1 MSDTGIGARLRR
13 KEDRRFLAGRGSYVA
28 DIAAAN
34 GVALA
39 FVRSPVAHGRIRGIV
54 KPEGAEGRVFAAA
67 DVDGVAP
74 MRAPSKLPGY
84 KASDYPALASGKVRF
99 VGEPVAV
106 CVGETR
112 AEAEDLAQ
120 AVEVDYEELEP
131 VVDMLEARKPGAPLV
146 HEGWGDNIV
155 LETRVDGDMTAARA
169 KAAHTV
175 TREFRMSRQAMVPME
190 GRAVLAEWDSRMDQL
205 IVHTSTQAPHLIRAG
220 LALFLGLQQRQVR
233 VVAPD
238 VGGGFGLKC
247 YVQPE
252 ELIASWYAMKHR
264 RPARWIE
271 DRREHLIA
279 DANCREHHYIVTAHA
294 DADGRIL
301 GLEGAVTVDAGAYSI
316 YPFTNCLEAAM
327 AGGNLP
333 GPYAIEAYRVET
345 WTVATN
351 KPPLVPYRGV
361 ARPGV
366 AFAMEMLVDAVARAA
381 GREPHEIRMANMVPP
396 TAMPYT
402 NVAKKTF
409 DSGDYPGAVAR
420 AARMIDVATVRERQ
434 ARGEPDGRLIGLGFG
449 SYTEQT
455 AHGTS
460 VFASWG
466 VQMVPGYEQ
475 AGAKLT
481 PDGGL
486 ELRVGVQSH
495 GQGMETTLAQV
506 ASEIL
511 GIDPERVAVIHGDT
525 GLTPYSTGTYASRSI
540 VMAGGAVSRACKVL
554 AGRMQAIGAHL
565 LQCEPG
571 QVRVV
576 DGRVMGPGGDLPF
589 SEIGRVWYVNPEELP
604 ADVDTDG
611 VEAVVGYRP
620 DPDHG
625 TFSYSTHAATIALD
639 PDTGAVEVLDY
650 IVVEDCGTM
659 VNPMVVD
666 GQVFGGA
673 AQGIGTALYEES
685 PFDGFGQPLAS
696 TFADYHLPGAMEVP
710 SIRIEHMVTPSP
722 HTEHGIKGMGEG
734 GTIPT
739 PAVIGN
745 AVNDALRR
753 YGAEV
758 SRTPITPR
766 RILAAIGAARAA
778 RTQGEAA

>member
-1 MSDTGIGARLRR
+1 MSATGIGASVLR
-13 KEDRRFLAGRGSYVA
+13 KEDRRFLAGRGNYVA

-34 GVALA
+34 EMALA
-39 FVRSPVAHGRIRGIV
+39 FVRSPVAHGRIRSIV
-54 KPEGAEGRVFAAA
+54 KPDGAENRVFTVA
-67 DVDGVAP
+67 DLDGVEP

-84 KASDYPALASGKVRF
+84 KPSDYPALATAKVRF
-99 VGEPVAV
+99 VGEPVAA
-106 CVGETR
+106 CVGRTR

-120 AVEVDYEELEP
+120 TVEVDYEELRP
-131 VVDMLEARKPGAPLV
+131 AVDMLEARKPGAPLV
-146 HEGWGDNIV
+146 HEAWGDNIA
-155 LETRVDGDMTAARA
+155 LATRVDGDMEAVKARA
-169 KAAHTV
+169 AHSV

-205 IVHTSTQAPHLIRAG
+205 IVHTATQVPHLIRAG
-220 LALFLGLQQRQVR
+220 LAIFLGLEQRQVR
-233 VVAPD
+233 VIAPD
-238 VGGGFGLKC
+238 VGGGFGLKT

-252 ELIASWYAMKHR
+252 ELVACWYAMKYN
-264 RPARWIE
+264 RPARWIS

-294 DADGRIL
+294 DSDGRIL

-333 GPYAIEAYRVET
+333 GPYAIEAYGVET
-345 WTVATN
+345 WTVVTN

-366 AFAMEMLVDAVARAA
+366 AFAMEMLVDAVARAV
-381 GREPHEIRMANMVPP
+381 GREPHEVRMINMVPAS
-396 TAMPYT
+396 AMPYT
-402 NVAKKTF
+402 NIAKKTF
-409 DSGDYPGAVAR
+409 DSGDHPGAVAK
-420 AARMIDVATVRERQ
+420 AAQMIDVAAVRGRQ

-449 SYTEQT
+449 SYVEQA

-460 VFASWG
+460 VFAGWG
-466 VQMVPGYEQ
+466 LQMVPGYEQ
-475 AGAKLT
+475 AGVKLT

-495 GQGMETTLAQV
+495 GQGMETTLAQI
-506 ASEIL
+506 ASEVL

-540 VMAGGAVSRACKVL
+540 VMAGGAVSRGCKVL
-554 AGRMQAIGAHL
+554 VERMKTIGGHL
-565 LQCEPG
+565 LQCEPD
-571 QVRVV
+571 RIRIAN
-576 DGRVMGPGGDLPF
+576 GRVMGPAGDLPF
-589 SEIGRVWYVNPEELP
+589 SEIGRVWYMNPEELP
-604 ADVDTDG
+604 AGVDTDG

-620 DPDHG
+620 EPDHG
-625 TFSYSTHAATIALD
+625 TFSYSTHAAVIALD

-650 IVVEDCGTM
+650 VVVEDCGTM
-659 VNPMVVD
+659 VNPMVVS
-666 GQVFGGA
+666 GQVYGGA

-685 PFDGFGQPLAS
+685 PFDDAGQPLAS
-696 TFADYHLPGAMEVP
+696 TFADYHLPGAAEVP
-710 SIRIEHMVTPSP
+710 SFRLAHMVTPSP

-734 GTIPT
+734 STIPT

-758 SRTPITPR
+758 NETPISPR
-766 RILAAIGAARAA
+766 RILAAIAAA
-778 RTQGEAA
+778 QGEAA